1 MRRLVA
7 VEFLSVDGVMQG
19 LGSPDEDR
27 DGGFEHGGWGVP
39 YAEALHEVIDPAGL
53 GGTSAYL
60 FGRRTYEK
68 MAAFWPFQPND
79 NPMAAT
85 LNTTPKYVATRT
97 LSAPLGWEGAE
108 PLDGDLVTAVT
119 RLKNTAGRGDVVV
132 LGSGALVRQL
142 MEVDLVDE
150 LRLFVHPLL
159 LGAGKRLFGGL
170 PAPRPLRLTSS
181 GTTSRGTVALTYAVE
196 GRRPAPASV

>member
-39 YAEALHEVIDPAGL
+39 FAEALHEVIDPAGL

-68 MAAFWPFQPND
+68 MAAFWPFQPDD
-79 NPMAAT
+79 NPMAAA
-85 LNTTPKYVATRT
+85 LNATPKYVATRT
-97 LSAPLGWEGAE
+97 LSAPLPWKGAE
-108 PLDGDLVTAVT
+108 PLEGDLVTAVT
-119 RLKNTAGRGDVVV
+119 RLKNAEDRADVVI

-159 LGAGKRLFGGL
+159 LGAGKHLFGGL
-170 PAPRPLRLTSS
+170 PAPRPLQLTSS
-181 GTTSRGTVALTYAVE
+181 ATTSRGTVALTYAVE
-196 GRRPAPASV
+196 GRRPRPASV